1 MKTITAGLIV
11 CSFLLAGIGN
21 SHSGA
26 SGVVKE
32 RMDAMTDMG
41 DKSKLVADMF
51 KGKTE
56 FDRIAITDD

>member
-11 CSFLLAGIGN
+11 CSFLQAGLAN

-32 RMDAMTDMG
+32 SMDAMTDMA

>member
-11 CSFLLAGIGN
+11 CSFLLADLAN

-26 SGVVKE
+26 TGVVKE
-32 RMDAMTDMG
+32 RMDAMTDRG